1 MLSFGAVLGQELTEE
16 DIFLAKHGV
25 FYQIFVRSF
34 ADGNGDGLGDLRGII
49 ERLDYL
55 VELGISGIWL
65 TPIHPSP
72 TYHKYDVLD
81 YYGIDPE
88 IGTLEDFSELIDAAH
103 SRGIRVIMDLVLHHT
118 SALHPWFL
126 AACSDHTVCTRTT
139 ISGLMLTPT

>member
-1 MLSFGAVLGQELTEE
+1 MRSYRRRLTVFLLVFALIVLSFGAVLGQELTEE

-34 ADGNGDGLGDLRGII
+34 ADGNGDGLGDLRII

-88 IGTLEDFSELIDAAH
+88 IGTLEDFS
-103 SRGIRVIMDLVLHHT
+103 S
-118 SALHPWFL
+118 
-126 AACSDHTVCTRTT
+126 
-139 ISGLMLTPT
+139 